1 MKTVLIMSEE
11 DRLAAFVMSSTLRA
25 ARGLDFLRRLQD
37 EQHVLSDQDAFDS
50 HVHSSEAE
58 KENHEHPHTRSKSL
72 VCDVLAQEEEAVREK
87 MEAEPQQQ
95 EDEAV

>member
-1 MKTVLIMSEE
+1 MAS
-11 DRLAAFVMSSTLRA
+11 FVMSSTLRA

-37 EQHVLSDQDAFDS
+37 AQHVLSDQ
-50 HVHSSEAE
+50 HSSEAE
-58 KENHEHPHTRSKSL
+58 KENHKHPHTRSKSL